1 MLEKW
6 HKQGNGRSFHR
17 EPTGFGTGRVHFEIY
32 FLGTE
37 NVISGENGK

>member
-17 EPTGFGTGRVHFEIY
+17 EPTGFATGHVHFEIY